1 MLSSTAEYALRA
13 AVCLAT
19 SRGEARTA
27 QQIAQTT
34 LVSPAYLSKILQDLV
49 RAGLAR
55 SQRGPSG
62 GFTLSRDPADVS
74 VLDVINAVDPIRR
87 IRECPL
93 GIPSH
98 GKNLCLLH
106 KRLDE
111 AIAHVEK
118 VFAESSLAELTDPTP
133 SGARCLFPTVER
145 RSPKEAAS

>member
-19 SRGEARTA
+19 SQDQARTA
-27 QQIAQTT
+27 QQISEIT

-62 GFTLSRDPADVS
+62 GFTLTRSPTDIS
-74 VLDVINAVDPIRR
+74 ILDVINAVDPIQR

-98 GKNLCLLH
+98 GKNLCRLH

-111 AIAHVEK
+111 SIAHVEG
-118 VFAESSLAELTDPTP
+118 VFRQSSLAELTDPTP
-133 SGARCLFPTVER
+133 SGHRCLFPTVER
-145 RSPKEAAS
+145 RRTKHPSK